1 MTILLIEY
9 IVIVHFVSDIY
20 LVILINF
27 REIFNSNFHSFE
39 ERPSLKLT
47 MEVKGEAKTKIII
60 TIISFSWDGIDLWIT

>member
-39 ERPSLKLT
+39 ERLSLKLPV
-47 MEVKGEAKTKIII
+47 ELKEAKTKIII
-60 TIISFSWDGIDLWIT
+60 TIISFPWDGE

>member
-47 MEVKGEAKTKIII
+47 VEVKGE
-60 TIISFSWDGIDLWIT
+60 SN